1 MKFLKGLAISILT
14 LLLFLSLG
22 VFGTVYMLNN
32 TLLNPDFVVAQV
44 DRLDVASLTREVAEE
59 QVSGQLPPEMEFL
72 EEAIHSTIADNEPW
86 IKEQVNAAVYS
97 GYDYFLGKSERLSM
111 IISLEPLKGSLRDN
125 LWQIFQQNLEKL
137 PPEVAAA
144 PPAMVEQ
151 YFNQFY
157 QQFSE
162 QIPSELTLDEN
173 QIPPEI
179 MALLVQAKQYIGYV
193 QTYYYPLIGF
203 MVLLVVL
210 IILLHRNIK
219 DATRGLG
226 ITVLIYGILGF
237 AGVFATKNFLP
248 TNLPLPDIPP
258 SLQAWLTG
266 FIIDFVAPM
275 QTFSI
280 GLMAA
285 GAALIIISI
294 VYPRLRPVE
303 EEQISESGGY

>member
-1 MKFLKGLAISILT
+1 MKFLKGLAISLLT
-14 LLLFLSLG
+14 FLLFLSLG

-32 TLLNPDFVVAQV
+32 TLLNPDFVSAQIDKIPV
-44 DRLDVASLTREVAEE
+44 SSLIREVTEE
-59 QVSGQLPPEMEFL
+59 QIGEQVPEEARFL
-72 EEAIHSTIADNEPW
+72 EEAMYDAIAENEPW

-111 IISLEPLKGSLRDN
+111 IISLEPLKEGLRDS
-125 LWQIFQQNLEKL
+125 LWQAFMQDL
-137 PPEVAAA
+137 PPELSALS
-144 PPAMVEQ
+144 PAMVEQ

-157 QQFSE
+157 QEFSE

-237 AGVFATKNFLP
+237 AGIFATKNFLP

-258 SLQAWLTG
+258 SLQSWLTG
-266 FIIDFVAPM
+266 FIVDFVAPM

-285 GAALIIISI
+285 GAALIIVSI

>member
-1 MKFLKGLAISILT
+1 MKFLKGLAISLLT
-14 LLLFLSLG
+14 FLLFLSLG

-32 TLLNPDFVVAQV
+32 TLLNPDFVSAQIDKIPV
-44 DRLDVASLTREVAEE
+44 SSLIREVTEE
-59 QVSGQLPPEMEFL
+59 QIGEQVPEEARFL
-72 EEAIHSTIADNEPW
+72 EEAMYNAIAENEPW
-86 IKEQVNAAVYS
+86 LKEQVNAAVYS
-97 GYDYFLGKSERLSM
+97 GYDYFLGKTERLSM
-111 IISLEPLKGSLRDN
+111 IISLEPLKESLRDS
-125 LWQIFQQNLEKL
+125 LRQAFMQNI
-137 PPEVAAA
+137 PPELSGL

-151 YFNQFY
+151 YFDEY
-157 QQFSE
+157 YLQFSA
-162 QIPSELTLDEN
+162 QIPTEIRFDES
-173 QIPPEI
+173 QIPPEV
-179 MALLVQAKQYIGYV
+179 MAQLIQAKQYISYV

-203 MVLLVVL
+203 MVLLVIL
-210 IILLHRNIK
+210 IILLHRNVK
-219 DATRGLG
+219 GATRGLG
-226 ITVLIYGILGF
+226 ITFLIYGILEF

>member
-1 MKFLKGLAISILT
+1 MKFLKGLAISLLT

-32 TLLNPDFVVAQV
+32 TLLNPDFVSAQV
-44 DRLDVASLTREVAEE
+44 DKIPVSSLIREMTEE
-59 QVSGQLPPEMEFL
+59 QIGEQVPEEARFL
-72 EEAIHSTIADNEPW
+72 EEAMYDAIAENEPW
-86 IKEQVNAAVYS
+86 LKGQVNAEIYS
-97 GYDYFLGKSERLSM
+97 FYDFLLGKTERLSM
-111 IISLEPLKGSLRDN
+111 IISLEPLKESLRDS
-125 LWQIFQQNLEKL
+125 LWQDL
-137 PPEVAAA
+137 PPELSAA

-157 QQFSE
+157 QEFSE
-162 QIPSELTLDEN
+162 QIPSEIGFDES
-173 QIPPEI
+173 QIPPEV

-237 AGVFATKNFLP
+237 ASVFATKNFLP

-258 SLQAWLTG
+258 SLQSWLTG
-266 FIIDFVAPM
+266 FIVDFVAPM

-285 GAALIIISI
+285 GAALIIVSI

>member
-1 MKFLKGLAISILT
+1 MKFLKGLAISLLT
-14 LLLFLSLG
+14 FLLFLSLG

-32 TLLNPDFVVAQV
+32 TLLNPDFVSAQIDKIPV
-44 DRLDVASLTREVAEE
+44 SSLIREVTEE
-59 QVSGQLPPEMEFL
+59 QIGEQVPEEARFL
-72 EEAIHSTIADNEPW
+72 EEAMYNAIAENEPW
-86 IKEQVNAAVYS
+86 LKEQVNAGIYS
-97 GYDYFLGKSERLSM
+97 FYDFLLGKSERLSM
-111 IISLEPLKGSLRDN
+111 IISLEPLKEGLRDS
-125 LWQIFQQNLEKL
+125 LWQAFMQDL
-137 PPEVAAA
+137 PPELSAA

-151 YFNQFY
+151 YFDEY
-157 QQFSE
+157 YRQFSA
-162 QIPSELTLDEN
+162 QIPSEIRFDESS
-173 QIPPEI
+173 IPPEV

-258 SLQAWLTG
+258 SLQSWLTG
-266 FIIDFVAPM
+266 FITDFVAPM

-285 GAALIIISI
+285 GAALIIVSI
-294 VYPRLRPVE
+294 VYPRLRPAE